1 MSSAFPRPVDEL
13 VPAVRDWAT
22 ELGQLPS
29 RNKIKQ
35 RFRIGADKANAVLAA
50 LAETGFDP
58 TAPTEQT
65 TPPERPLHLV
75 PDPADTDDA
84 TEQAIDD
91 SPAEPA
97 TETSGGPDSDQQP
110 EPAPVA
116 TPAEGSTQVST
127 AADPGTPP
135 TALPVPSGR
144 KVRRWP
150 LLLLAAGAF
159 VAIWSGWVGLGEMTG
174 FGIVHPLPGI
184 ADGFT
189 LNSAITLPIGVE
201 TYAAYAMRVWLARA
215 GTRRAQRFARTSAI
229 GSLVLGGLG
238 QVAYHLMSA
247 AGVTHAP
254 WPITTFV
261 ACLPVVVLGFGAA
274 LAHLQHTDH
283 TEEAG

>member
-35 RFRIGADKANAVLAA
+35 RFRIGADKANTVLAA

-58 TAPTEQT
+58 TAPTEPA

-75 PDPADTDDA
+75 PDPTGTDAGSEPDTDD
-84 TEQAIDD
+84 E
-91 SPAEPA
+91 PAEPA
-97 TETSGGPDSDQQP
+97 SETSADPDIDRQLEES
-110 EPAPVA
+110 PADNPTEV
-116 TPAEGSTQVST
+116 TPQVST
-127 AADPGTPP
+127 DADPGTPP
-135 TALPVPSGR
+135 TVPPAEPAH

-150 LLLLAAGAF
+150 LLLLAVGAF

-174 FGIVHPLPGI
+174 FGLVHPLPGI
-184 ADGFT
+184 ADGLT

-201 TYAAYAMRVWLARA
+201 TYAAYAMRVWLARV
-215 GTRRAQRFARTSAI
+215 GSRRAQRFARTSAI

-247 AGVTHAP
+247 GGVTHAP

-274 LAHLQHTDH
+274 LAHLQHS
-283 TEEAG
+283 TEQ

>member
-22 ELGQLPS
+22 ELGELPS

-35 RFRIGADKANAVLAA
+35 RFRVGADKANAVLAI
-50 LAETGFDP
+50 LAESGFN
-58 TAPTEQT
+58 PTET

-75 PDPADTDDA
+75 QEPTDADAESEPET
-84 TEQAIDD
+84 TD
-91 SPAEPA
+91 SP
-97 TETSGGPDSDQQP
+97 TETSEASDSDREP
-110 EPAPVA
+110 EPTPIDIATEDAP
-116 TPAEGSTQVST
+116 QVSEAVDLGT
-127 AADPGTPP
+127 APAATVDPVT
-135 TALPVPSGR
+135 R

-189 LNSAITLPIGVE
+189 LDSAITMPIGVE

-215 GTRRAQRFARTSAI
+215 GSRRAQRFARTSAI

-238 QVAYHLMSA
+238 QVA
-247 AGVTHAP
+247 VT
-254 WPITTFV
+254 
-261 ACLPVVVLGFGAA
+261 
-274 LAHLQHTDH
+274 
-283 TEEAG
+283 